1 MMIEALFLFLLG
13 SAIGSFLNVLIY
25 RYEPGASV
33 FGRHL
38 GGRSLC
44 PRCKKK
50 LSWYELLPIIS
61 FIIQRGKCRHCKQN
75 ISFQYPV
82 VEIIAGLIV
91 MTIPQIIGDASGV
104 FIFVTAFLVLLT
116 ASVIDIRHYVIPDAL
131 TIIVALLGVIRTALI
146 SIEPG
151 SIALVPGSFLGS
163 YAYIFSFTNNP
174 LIANFS
180 AAIVS
185 GVFFATVIL
194 FSKGKAMGWGD
205 AKLAFAIG
213 LLIGWPDTIMAL
225 MIAFIIGAIIGI
237 YMLTVKTKK
246 LKDALPFGP
255 FIAIGVAVVVYF
267 GHNIISAYFDMLN
280 FIV

>member
-1 MMIEALFLFLLG
+1 MTTEALFLFLLG

-91 MTIPQIIGDASGV
+91 MTIPQIIGDVSGV